1 MTLIDEPA
9 TNVASEEAATSSHKD
24 PEEWLGVG
32 LVGRHGC
39 HGAVDA
45 QLDTPA
51 VTPTAPPFDLSPRFS
66 HQRSNG
72 LWHAFLGSL
81 ASLGAKSA
89 TLAVTNVLSLRGP
102 LSPPQAPR
110 EKIKD
115 KRAVSA
121 LLSAAAMI
129 GFGAVT
135 Q

>member
-51 VTPTAPPFDLSPRFS
+51 VTPTAPPFAPWSPFPTS
-66 HQRSNG
+66 
-72 LWHAFLGSL
+72 
-81 ASLGAKSA
+81 
-89 TLAVTNVLSLRGP
+89 VLHK
-102 LSPPQAPR
+102 AP
-110 EKIKD
+110 
-115 KRAVSA
+115 
-121 LLSAAAMI
+121 
-129 GFGAVT
+129 
-135 Q
+135 